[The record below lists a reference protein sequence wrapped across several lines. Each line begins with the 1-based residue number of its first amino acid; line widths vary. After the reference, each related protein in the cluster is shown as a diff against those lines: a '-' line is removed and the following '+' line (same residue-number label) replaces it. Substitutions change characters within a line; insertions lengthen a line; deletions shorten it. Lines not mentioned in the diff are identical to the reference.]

1 MKTTHKQI
9 LALLL
14 ALVLLL
20 SLCACVQKTQ
30 TEPNESRT
38 STDKSRTSTDK
49 VKMPTKPDKKTPE
62 KQPEEAPLQND
73 MRDRTSR
80 DEASDTQPVQYGF
93 SQEAETSLGWLR
105 DRIDFPMTM
114 FGAAYL
120 GYVGGLF
127 DEGFEAGFPAWL
139 WETNEAM
146 LLKYPFIAEIDE
158 EHIIGGAGHLY
169 CIVPV
174 DENATLAIN
183 RVQWNAQTQ
192 QEEVTEV
199 LYRSETGEPVLLF
212 ANLDGVAYEAD
223 TQLFITD
230 SNNTYE
236 WYPGLNAESRLALA
250 LSYDYHIWDFTE
262 YTWQYAPPS
271 LAQWLADGW
280 GGVTALSLAGSESY
294 GMGWFYQTM
303 VGQTD
308 RVAYFS
314 LRFYHDDESGGS
326 VDLEWS
332 YEGSSDFEEMWSGFW
347 TIESVMDGP
356 SYVTLSL
363 SLVGGNSYETTDGPF
378 YMSETYPLLISPSG
392 TELMIGAGENGICLP
407 FMSQSTTACVLTQA
421 VG

>member
-1 MKTTHKQI
+1 MKTTPKRI

-14 ALVLLL
+14 ALGLLL
-20 SLCACVQKTQ
+20 SLCACGQKEQ
-30 TEPNESRT
+30 TVPDEP
-38 STDKSRTSTDK
+38 KMSTDK
-49 VKMPTKPDKKTPE
+49 VDLLTKADKKTPE
-62 KQPEEAPLQND
+62 RQPEEAISQSD
-73 MRDRTSR
+73 MSDRVSR
-80 DEASDTQPVQYGF
+80 DEATETQPVQYGF

-105 DRIDFPMTM
+105 DRIDVTGVM

-223 TQLFITD
+223 TQVFITD
-230 SNNTYE
+230 NNGNTCE
-236 WYPGLNAESRLALA
+236 WYPSLDAMSYLAPCISEA
-250 LSYDYHIWDFTE
+250 GDYLSFDFTE
-262 YTWQYAPPS
+262 YAWYNAPAEFS
-271 LAQWLADGW
+271 AWLADGW
-280 GGVTALSLAGSESY
+280 SGMTALGLAGSQDS
-294 GMGWFYQTM
+294 GMGWITETM
-303 VGQTD
+303 VGETS
-308 RVAYFS
+308 RYAYFS
-314 LRFYHDDESGGS
+314 LRFYLEDETGGS
-326 VDLEWS
+326 VDLEWV
-332 YEGSSDFEEMWSGFW
+332 YEDSDEFEEMWSGFW
-347 TIESVMDGP
+347 TIQTIPDGP

-363 SLVGGNSYETTDGPF
+363 SLVGGNRYETSDGPF

-392 TELMIGAGENGICLP
+392 TELMVGAGENGICLP

>member
-1 MKTTHKQI
+1 MKTTPKRI

-14 ALVLLL
+14 ALGLLL
-20 SLCACVQKTQ
+20 SLCACGQKEQ
-30 TEPNESRT
+30 TVPDEP
-38 STDKSRTSTDK
+38 KMSTDK
-49 VKMPTKPDKKTPE
+49 VDLLTKADKKTPE
-62 KQPEEAPLQND
+62 RQPEEAISQSD
-73 MRDRTSR
+73 MSDRASR
-80 DEASDTQPVQYGF
+80 DEATETQPVQYGF

-105 DRIDFPMTM
+105 DRIDVTGVM

-223 TQLFITD
+223 TQVFITD
-230 SNNTYE
+230 NNGNTCE
-236 WYPGLNAESRLALA
+236 WYPSLDAMSYLAPCISEA
-250 LSYDYHIWDFTE
+250 GDYLSFDFTE
-262 YTWQYAPPS
+262 YAWYNAPAEFS
-271 LAQWLADGW
+271 AWLADGW
-280 GGVTALSLAGSESY
+280 SGMTALGLAGSQRD
-294 GMGWFYQTM
+294 GMGWITETM
-303 VGQTD
+303 VGETS
-308 RVAYFS
+308 RYAYFS
-314 LRFYHDDESGGS
+314 LRFYLEDETGGK
-326 VDLEWS
+326 VDL
-332 YEGSSDFEEMWSGFW
+332 
-347 TIESVMDGP
+347 
-356 SYVTLSL
+356 
-363 SLVGGNSYETTDGPF
+363 
-378 YMSETYPLLISPSG
+378 
-392 TELMIGAGENGICLP
+392 
-407 FMSQSTTACVLTQA
+407 
-421 VG
+421 

>member
-1 MKTTHKQI
+1 MKTAHKQVLALVLA

-14 ALVLLL
+14 L
-20 SLCACVQKTQ
+20 LCACAQKTQ
-30 TEPNESRT
+30 TESDEP
-38 STDKSRTSTDK
+38 KMSTDK
-49 VKMPTKPDKKTPE
+49 VDLLTKADKKTPE
-62 KQPEEAPLQND
+62 RQPEEAISQSD
-73 MRDRTSR
+73 MSDRVSR
-80 DEASDTQPVQYGF
+80 DEATETQPVQYGF

-105 DRIDFPMTM
+105 DRIDVTGVM

-120 GYVGGLF
+120 GYAGGLF

-223 TQLFITD
+223 TQVFITD
-230 SNNTYE
+230 NNGNSCE
-236 WYPGLNAESRLALA
+236 WYPSLDAMSYLAPCISEA
-250 LSYDYHIWDFTE
+250 GDYLSFDFTE
-262 YTWQYAPPS
+262 YAWYNAPAEFS
-271 LAQWLADGW
+271 AWLADGW
-280 GGVTALSLAGSESY
+280 SGMTALGLAGSQRD
-294 GMGWFYQTM
+294 GMGWITETM
-303 VGQTD
+303 VGETS
-308 RVAYFS
+308 RYAYFS
-314 LRFYHDDESGGS
+314 LRFYLEDETGGT
-326 VDLEWS
+326 VDLEWV
-332 YEGSSDFEEMWSGFW
+332 YEDSDNIEEMWSGFW
-347 TIESVMDGP
+347 TIQTIPDGP

-363 SLVGGNSYETTDGPF
+363 SLVGGNSYETSDGPF

-392 TELMIGAGENGICLP
+392 TELLVGAGENGICLP